1 MVAIFPILLFCIPSQ
16 FSVFWSGPSLLAL
29 PWLSSLGRFDL
40 YISTNENIK
49 EQYSNFVYIDKSQ
62 VNCLKFSGDGRL
74 LAVTGY
80 EVIKVYDVHSNRP
93 LTNMSNN
100 SDSNSK
106 NITCVN
112 FATTDNTS
120 LITGNLSLHNF
131 Y

>member
-1 MVAIFPILLFCIPSQ
+1 MFFMPWPMFQ
-16 FSVFWSGPSLLAL
+16 F
-29 PWLSSLGRFDL
+29 
-40 YISTNENIK
+40 
-49 EQYSNFVYIDKSQ
+49 Q
-62 VNCLKFSGDGRL
+62 VNCLKFSADGRL

-112 FATTDNTS
+112 FSTTDTTS
-120 LITGNLSLHNF
+120 ILSGE